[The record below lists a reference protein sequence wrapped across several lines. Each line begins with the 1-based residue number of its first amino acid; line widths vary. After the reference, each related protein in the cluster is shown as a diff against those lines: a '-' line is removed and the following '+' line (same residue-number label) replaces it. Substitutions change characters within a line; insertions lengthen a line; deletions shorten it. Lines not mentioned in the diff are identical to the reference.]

1 MLEIECLSADRCTV
15 DHFPNERDVVRVH
28 PVDDDIDRSSDRGII
43 LEYSVALLGPEDFS
57 ARDVPAKTASV
68 AKPLRLREIGLA
80 DLQRGIK
87 FLEISHLVFQIS
99 ARLPKRRGCTSLRCN
114 QSN

>member
-43 LEYSVALLGPEDFS
+43 LEYSAALLGPEDFS
-57 ARDVPAKTASV
+57 ARDVPAKTARV
-68 AKPLRLREIGLA
+68 AEPLRLG
-80 DLQRGIK
+80 
-87 FLEISHLVFQIS
+87 QIS
-99 ARLPKRRGCTSLRCN
+99 LALSQCVFGLLAILDIESHRIPLHNVP
-114 QSN
+114 